1 LDVFIE
7 ATKSRTMA
15 QSRQGRI
22 IADRGDDAALPG
34 WFNGFSRSG
43 SGNFVGSFF
52 LAKQASDIVIE
63 IRVFVFKSGRTTRP
77 GYPWTWSMQ
86 VIGGP
91 RSMIKDKPYYS
102 NRYFADEYSAA
113 VDVLED
119 VRGGGYTPT
128 QPKKSSVAAAIAAEH
143 GIADR
148 LAAAEDRAFARKPT
162 RTRIIDT

>member
-1 LDVFIE
+1 MSIE

-22 IADRGDDAALPG
+22 IADQGDKALLG

-63 IRVFVFKSGRTTRP
+63 ARVFIFKSDRTTRP
-77 GYPWTWSMQ
+77 GFEWTWSIQ

-91 RSMIKDKPYYS
+91 RRMVMDKPVYS
-102 NRYFADEYSAA
+102 NLYFADPYSAA
-113 VDVLED
+113 ISARDDL
-119 VRGGGYTPT
+119 RGGGYTPT
-128 QPKKSSVAAAIAAEH
+128 QPKQSSVVAAIAQKQDTVE
-143 GIADR
+143 R
-148 LAAAEDRAFARKPT
+148 LAAAEDRAFVRKPA
-162 RTRIIDT
+162 RMRVIDT